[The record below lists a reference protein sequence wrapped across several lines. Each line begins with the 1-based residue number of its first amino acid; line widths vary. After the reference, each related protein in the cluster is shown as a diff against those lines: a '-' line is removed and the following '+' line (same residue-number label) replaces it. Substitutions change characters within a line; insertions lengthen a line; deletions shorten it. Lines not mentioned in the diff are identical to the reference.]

1 MIKNILFTYL
11 ISLALLTTVKADLSD
26 FIEIEEKEIVS
37 KAEVEKLGDP
47 NCDNAQEVVD
57 KANIL
62 ANMYSQMLE
71 PFYSAKR
78 DDEKAAINNLRQWGG
93 IEIEGESNKL
103 KRLRNV
109 AMVIKAECVFDD
121 GDYQAALSYN
131 NKALDI
137 IDSKNS
143 KLWKRA
149 YDLMQKIID
158 LQ

>member
-1 MIKNILFTYL
+1 MKKILLLLYFLTLINISAY
-11 ISLALLTTVKADLSD
+11 AELSD

-37 KAEVEKLGDP
+37 KAEVEKLGEP
-47 NCDNAQEVVD
+47 NCDNAQEVFD
-57 KANIL
+57 KSNIL
-62 ANMYSQMLE
+62 ANTYSQMLE

-78 DDEKAAINNLRQWGG
+78 DDETAAINNLRQWGG
-93 IEIEGESNKL
+93 IGIEEEANKL

-109 AMVIKAECVFDD
+109 AMVIKAECLFDD
-121 GDYQAALSYN
+121 GDYQAALSKNY
-131 NKALDI
+131 KALDL